1 MIDIEKKEQWRE
13 LLCTDDPERLE
24 ELYASARAV
33 QHQFYGN
40 KIYARGLIEFTNYCK
55 NDCYYCGIRRS
66 NREACRYRLTKEQ
79 ILECCASGYR
89 LGFRTFVL
97 QGGEDGYYTD
107 DRVVE
112 LVHAIK
118 TAYPEC
124 AVTLSIGEKSRES
137 YQRYYDA
144 GVDRYLL
151 RHETAN
157 PNHYG
162 ILHPAEMS
170 MENRKRCLWDLKEIG
185 YQVGAGIMI
194 GSPGQTVD
202 CLIEDLEFMRELK
215 PDMVGI
221 GPFLPHHAT
230 PFAKEQAGTV
240 DLTLRMLAL
249 TRLLLPEVLLPA
261 TTALGT
267 LDPTGREKGV
277 LAGANVVMP
286 NLSPENVRENYL
298 LYDNKLCTGSE
309 AAEGLRVLQQIMGKI
324 QYEISLDRG
333 DRAGREVR
341 VWH

>member
-1 MIDIEKKEQWRE
+1 MIHIEDKEQWRILLLTEDHE
-13 LLCTDDPERLE
+13 LLE

-33 QHQFYGN
+33 RQEHYGK
-40 KIYARGLIEFTNYCK
+40 KIFARGLIEFSNYCK

-66 NREACRYRLTKEQ
+66 NKDACRYRLTKEQ
-79 ILECCASGYR
+79 IMTCCDSGYKM
-89 LGFRTFVL
+89 GYRTFVL
-97 QGGEDGYYTD
+97 QSGEDGYFTD
-107 DRVVE
+107 ERVVD
-112 LVHAIK
+112 LVSSIRSKYPDCAI
-118 TAYPEC
+118 
-124 AVTLSIGEKSRES
+124 TLSIGEKSRES

-144 GVDRYLL
+144 GADRYLL

-157 PNHYG
+157 PEHYRM
-162 ILHPAEMS
+162 LHPAELS
-170 MENRKRCLWDLKEIG
+170 CENRKRCLWDLKEIG
-185 YQVGAGIMI
+185 YQIGAGIMV
-194 GSPGQTVD
+194 GSPGQTID
-202 CLIEDLEFMRELK
+202 HIIEDLEFMDDLQ

-230 PFAKEQAGTV
+230 PFANETAGTV
-240 DLTLRMLAL
+240 DMTIRLLAM
-249 TRLLLPEVLLPA
+249 TRLLLPKVLLPA

-309 AAEGLRVLQQIMGKI
+309 AVEGLRLLDETMRNIG
-324 QYEISLDRG
+324 YEISLDRG